1 MWAVMTDDIKAAL
14 ELARET
20 LAGAA
25 CCNSIGLGRIEWYAR
40 ALHEAVATKPAPGSN
55 GGK

>member
-1 MWAVMTDDIKAAL
+1 MTDDIKAAL